1 MSTDND
7 AVADAGSRAF
17 LRAQGFVGFLR
28 AGQLHD
34 RRCEGL
40 PNERGVYA
48 ILRDSPYTP
57 EFMARSSAPVYRG
70 VDPSLP
76 IEELEARWV
85 PGAHVLYISRAR
97 GPGVRSLLKQRIK
110 RLLRFGHGRVVGHW
124 GGRLLWQLRDHG
136 ALLVAW
142 KPTGEDDPALV
153 EAALLAGFV
162 ARYGTL
168 PFANLERESEEADTD
183 ERGSEDQAGG

>member
-1 MSTDND
+1 LN
-7 AVADAGSRAF
+7 AVRGAAADAGSREF

-34 RRCEGL
+34 RRCEGV

-48 ILRDSPYTP
+48 ILRDSPSP
-57 EFMARSSAPVYRG
+57 PVFMARSTAPIYRG
-70 VDPSLP
+70 VDPSRP

-85 PGAHVLYISRAR
+85 SGAEVLYFGRAR

-124 GGRLLWQLRDHG
+124 GGRFLWQLRDHG

-142 KPTGEDDPALV
+142 KPTGEDDPARV
-153 EAALLAGFV
+153 EASLLAGFV
-162 ARYGTL
+162 ARYGAL
-168 PFANLERESEEADTD
+168 PFANLEGESEEGESD
-183 ERGSEDQAGG
+183 EQESANQVGG